1 MKHIVSFLITIGLTA
16 AAFVGLHYLILSF
29 KFSDAMALI
38 LFAMPVV
45 AIIAYSTHETP
56 REILRSA
63 ISIYTCFISII
74 LAASGIVWFI
84 G

>member
-1 MKHIVSFLITIGLTA
+1 MA
-16 AAFVGLHYLILSF
+16 AAFVGLHYLILLF

-45 AIIAYSTHETP
+45 AIIAYSTHETS
-56 REILRSA
+56 REMLRSA
-63 ISIYTCFISII
+63 ILIYTCFVSVI
-74 LAASGIVWFI
+74 LAASGLVWFI